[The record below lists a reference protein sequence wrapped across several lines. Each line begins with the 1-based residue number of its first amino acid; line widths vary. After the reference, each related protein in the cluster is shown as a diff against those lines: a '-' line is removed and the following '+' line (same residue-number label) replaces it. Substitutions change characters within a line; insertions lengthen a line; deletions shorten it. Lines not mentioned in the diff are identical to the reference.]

1 MRPSKA
7 MRKAINKRSEIALDS
22 VAIAHTHLC
31 DIYDDLPDM
40 LESAKMA
47 IAAYDRAGEYRD
59 PVAREGLIVV
69 KTALEH
75 LAKHLIAADEPIGT
89 LIEFERPWVTDKR
102 PRLSQRKSEDQ
113 R

>member
-1 MRPSKA
+1 MTDDIKD
-7 MRKAINKRSEIALDS
+7 KALDS
-22 VAIAHTHLC
+22 VAIAHAHLC
-31 DIYDDLPDM
+31 DIYDFLPDM
-40 LESAKMA
+40 LESAKLA
-47 IAAYDRAGEYRD
+47 IAAYDRSGRYKD

-89 LIEFERPWVTDKR
+89 LTELERPLAANKH
-102 PRLSQRKSEDQ
+102 PRLSQRKSKDH

>member
-1 MRPSKA
+1 MKRSKA
-7 MRKAINKRSEIALDS
+7 MNNRSEIALDS
-22 VAIAHTHLC
+22 VAIAHAHLC

-40 LESAKMA
+40 LKSAKMA
-47 IAAYDRAGEYRD
+47 IAAYDRSGEYRD

-89 LIEFERPWVTDKR
+89 LTEFERPWVTDKR
-102 PRLSQRKSEDQ
+102 PRLSQRKSKDH

>member
-1 MRPSKA
+1 MTDDTKDR
-7 MRKAINKRSEIALDS
+7 ALDS
-22 VAIAHTHLC
+22 VAIAHAHLC
-31 DIYDDLPDM
+31 DIYDFLPNM
-40 LESAKMA
+40 LESAKLA
-47 IAAYDRAGEYRD
+47 IAAYDRSGEYRD

-89 LIEFERPWVTDKR
+89 LTELERPLAADKH
-102 PRLSQRKSEDQ
+102 PRLSQRKTGEDQ

>member
-1 MRPSKA
+1 MTDDTKD
-7 MRKAINKRSEIALDS
+7 KALDS
-22 VAIAHTHLC
+22 VAIAHAHLC
-31 DIYDDLPDM
+31 DIYDFLPDM
-40 LESAKMA
+40 LESAKLA
-47 IAAYDRAGEYRD
+47 IAAYDRSGRYKD

-89 LIEFERPWVTDKR
+89 LTELERPMAAEKH
-102 PRLSQRKSEDQ
+102 PRLSQRKTREDH